1 MAQTVKNLPTMQETW
16 VRSLG
21 SGRSPGEGNGNPLQ
35 YSCLDNSMDGG
46 AWQAMVHGLT
56 RAVSTQPEAIV
67 SSSLGYH
74 EVVILLLFV
83 VDA

>member
-1 MAQTVKNLPTMQETW
+1 
-16 VRSLG
+16 
-21 SGRSPGEGNGNPLQ
+21 
-35 YSCLDNSMDGG
+35 MDGG

-56 RAVSTQPEAIV
+56 RAVATQPEAIV